1 MIKLKNVSKKYGN
14 EMALQQVSVTIREG
28 ICFGL
33 IGPNGAGKSTL
44 MKIIAGIIQKY
55 QGEIFF
61 NEKPIEKCRNE
72 VKNVIGYVPQDIV
85 LENLLTA
92 RDNLMFFG
100 GTYKI
105 PKSELKD
112 KVNKMLAVIG
122 LADRADESV
131 KNFSGGMKR
140 RLNIGCALMHDP
152 ILIIMDEP
160 TVGVDPQ
167 SRNYIYSI
175 VEKLKKEGKTIIYSS
190 HYMEEVQNLCEEIVL
205 IDHGSILENGSVNKI
220 IDKYSK
226 PSVFVEG
233 EKIQKEELQ
242 TLGEVKE
249 FGSGFRIEGDDIL
262 NIIEQVS
269 SYLKN
274 NNKTA
279 NRLEIYRVNLE
290 DIFIL
295 LTGTSLRNE

>member
-1 MIKLKNVSKKYGN
+1 MIEIKCVSKNYSNK
-14 EMALQQVSVTIREG
+14 MALQQVSVTIREG

-61 NEKPIEKCRNE
+61 NEKPIEKNRNE

-100 GTYKI
+100 GIYKT
-105 PKSELKD
+105 PKKELKD
-112 KVNKMLAVIG
+112 KVNEMLTIIG
-122 LADRADESV
+122 LADRANESV

-140 RLNIGCALMHDP
+140 RLNIGCALIHDP

-160 TVGVDPQ
+160 TVGIDPQ

-175 VEKLKKEGKTIIYSS
+175 IEKLKKEGKTIIYSS

-205 IDHGSILENGSVNKI
+205 IDHGNILENGNVNKI

-233 EKIQKEELQ
+233 EKIQKRELQ
-242 TLGEVKE
+242 TFGDVKE
-249 FGSGFRIEGDDIL
+249 FGSGYRVEGDDIL
-262 NIIEQVS
+262 NIIEQIS

-274 NNKTA
+274 NNKIA
-279 NRLEIYRVNLE
+279 SRLEIYRTNLE
-290 DIFIL
+290 DIFLL
-295 LTGTSLRNE
+295 LTGTSLRDK

>member
-1 MIKLKNVSKKYGN
+1 MIKLKNVSKNYDNKV
-14 EMALQQVSVTIREG
+14 ALQQVSFTIREG

-44 MKIIAGIIQKY
+44 MKIIAGIIQKS

-61 NEKPIEKCRNE
+61 NEQPIEKCRNE
-72 VKNVIGYVPQDIV
+72 VKTMIGYVPQDIV

-105 PKSELKD
+105 PRKELKD
-112 KVNKMLAVIG
+112 KVSNMLAVIG
-122 LADRADESV
+122 LADRENESV

-140 RLNIGCALMHDP
+140 RLNIGCALIHDP
-152 ILIIMDEP
+152 TLIILDEP
-160 TVGVDPQ
+160 TVGIDPQ
-167 SRNYIYSI
+167 SRNYIYSTI
-175 VEKLKKEGKTIIYSS
+175 ENLKKEGKTIIYSS

-205 IDHGSILENGSVNKI
+205 LDHGSILENGSVNKI

-233 EKIQKEELQ
+233 EKIQKGDLR
-242 TLGEVKE
+242 TFGEVKE
-249 FGSGFRIEGDDIL
+249 LGGGYRVEGDDIL
-262 NIIEQVS
+262 HIIEQIS

-279 NRLEIYRVNLE
+279 SRLEIYRINLE
-290 DIFIL
+290 DIFLL
-295 LTGTSLRNE
+295 LTGTNLRDK

>member
-1 MIKLKNVSKKYGN
+1 MIKLKNVSKNYDNKV
-14 EMALQQVSVTIREG
+14 ALQQVSFTIREG

-44 MKIIAGIIQKY
+44 MKIIAGIIQKS

-61 NEKPIEKCRNE
+61 NEKAIEKCRNE
-72 VKNVIGYVPQDIV
+72 VKTMIGYVPQDIV

-105 PKSELKD
+105 PRKELKD
-112 KVNKMLAVIG
+112 KVSNMLAVIG
-122 LADRADESV
+122 LADRANESV

-140 RLNIGCALMHDP
+140 RLNIGCALIHDP
-152 ILIIMDEP
+152 TLIILDEP
-160 TVGVDPQ
+160 TVGIDPQ

-175 VEKLKKEGKTIIYSS
+175 IEKLKEEGKTIIYSS

-205 IDHGSILENGSVNKI
+205 LDHGSILENGSVNKI

-233 EKIQKEELQ
+233 EKIQKGDLR
-242 TLGEVKE
+242 TFGEAKE
-249 FGSGFRIEGDDIL
+249 FGGGYRVEGDDIL
-262 NIIEQVS
+262 NIIEQIS
-269 SYLKN
+269 GYLKN

-279 NRLEIYRVNLE
+279 SRLEIYRINLE
-290 DIFIL
+290 DIFLL
-295 LTGTSLRNE
+295 LTGTNLRDK

>member
-1 MIKLKNVSKKYGN
+1 MIVLKNVSKKYDN
-14 EMALQQVSVTIREG
+14 KVALQQVSVTIREG